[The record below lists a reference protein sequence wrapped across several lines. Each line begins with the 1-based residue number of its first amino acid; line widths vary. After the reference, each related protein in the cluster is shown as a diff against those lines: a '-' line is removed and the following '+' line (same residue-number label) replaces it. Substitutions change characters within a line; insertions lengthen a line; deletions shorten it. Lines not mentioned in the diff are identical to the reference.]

1 MKITSAEFVTSA
13 VKTSGF
19 PEKVLPEISF
29 VGRSNVGK
37 SSLMNAMLNRRN
49 LARTSKT
56 PGRTQLI
63 NFFLVN
69 ESFYFVDLPGY
80 GFARITRQMRDQWD
94 RMMADYFSFRDT
106 GRMAVLILDVRHGP
120 TKLDLDVW
128 NWLVSQGVYGLPV
141 ATKADKLS
149 KNALQKRGAEM
160 RKALGLPGS
169 APLIMASAKDH
180 RGLPELWSTIDTF
193 LQNN

>member
-1 MKITSAEFVTSA
+1 MKIISSEFVISA
-13 VKTSGF
+13 VKSSGY
-19 PEKVLPEISF
+19 PKTVLPEISF

-37 SSLMNAMLNRRN
+37 SSLMNALLNRKN

-63 NFFLVN
+63 NFFLIN

-80 GFARITRQMRDQWD
+80 GFARITRAMREQWD
-94 RMMADYFSFRDT
+94 GMMADYFSQREAR
-106 GRMAVLILDVRHGP
+106 RMAVLILDMRHGP

-149 KNALQKRGAEM
+149 SNALQKRGAEM

-169 APLIMASAKDH
+169 APLIVASAKDR
-180 RGLPELWSTIDTF
+180 RGLPELWTTISTF
-193 LQNN
+193 LQNK